1 MMQKIQKFGGAMF
14 TPVLLFSFAG
24 VMVGIG
30 TLCTTEAVL
39 GSLAAP
45 TSMWYLVWNVILQGA
60 WCVFN
65 QLPLLFVVGLPI
77 GLAKKQAARCCME
90 ALVLYL
96 TFHYF
101 VNTILSQWGGV
112 FGVDFSAETGGSSG
126 LTMIANIKTLD
137 MGMFGALLV
146 SGIVIYLHNKFFDT
160 ELPEWLGSFNGSTF
174 IFMIGF
180 FAMLPVALLSVIIWP
195 NIQHGMQIF
204 QNFVMNSGAFG
215 VWVFIFLERLLIPF
229 GLHHL
234 MYSPFYYDNLVCPGG
249 IYSYWATQLP
259 ALASSTASLK
269 SLCPQASFTA
279 TGFSKLFGCPG
290 IALAFYATAKP
301 EKKTQLRGLLIPIT
315 LTAIVCGVTE
325 PIEFTFLFIAPA
337 LFVVHAFLAACLST
351 TMNLFGIVGVFSGG
365 LIEMSSLNFIPLMN
379 SHWKE
384 YLLLLV
390 IGLVYTGIYFA
401 VFRFLI
407 LKFDFKT
414 PGREESDETK
424 FYSKAEFRAKQ
435 AGNVEMDK
443 KTMLAAMIMEGLGG
457 AENIVDVTNC
467 ATRLRINVKDE
478 TLVKDDAYFKGVG
491 SHGISKNGKAM
502 QVIVGMSVPS
512 VREKFE
518 NIMANPS
525 AYKMNTEDDEETQ
538 NKSNDTQNK
547 GEETK
552 KNAER
557 NIESGDFALEQHEIK
572 AVANGEVI
580 PVSEVPDEVFA
591 EGALGEGVAVI
602 VTDGKIYAPVDG
614 EISMIA
620 DTLHAFGISTD
631 DGLELLVHIGIDTV
645 ELEGKGF
652 TAKVQAG
659 DKVRAGQLI
668 CEVDMK
674 VMKAKGCKMH
684 TPILMTNADEC
695 RDIRLIPDKC
705 AKAGK
710 TTVIT
715 YRK

>member
-1 MMQKIQKFGGAMF
+1 MF

-77 GLAKKQAARCCME
+77 GLASKQAARCCME

-112 FGVDFSAETGGSSG
+112 FGVDFSAEIGGSSG

-180 FAMLPVALLSVIIWP
+180 LVMLPVALLSVVIWP

-204 QNFVMNSGAFG
+204 QNFVMTSGAFG

-301 EKKTQLRGLLIPIT
+301 EKKTQLKGLLIPIT

-325 PIEFTFLFIAPA
+325 PIEFTFLFIAPV

-365 LIEMSSLNFIPLMN
+365 LIEMSSLNFIPLM
-379 SHWKE
+379 STHWKE

-390 IGLVYTGIYFA
+390 IGLVYTAIYFV

-407 LKFDFKT
+407 VKFDFKT

-424 FYSKAEFRAKQ
+424 FYSKAEFRARQ

-457 AENIVDVTNC
+457 ADNIIDVTNC

-478 TLVKDDAYFKGVG
+478 TIVKDDAYFKGVG

-525 AYKMNTEDDEETQ
+525 AYALDKGDE
-538 NKSNDTQNK
+538 DTQNQQAPDAAGNAK
-547 GEETK
+547 NSGE
-552 KNAER
+552 ADHSAMQR
-557 NIESGDFALEQHEIK
+557 HEIK
-572 AVANGEVI
+572 AAADGEVI
-580 PVSEVPDEVFA
+580 PVSDVPDEVFA
-591 EGALGEGVAVI
+591 GGALGEGVAVI
-602 VTDGKIYAPVDG
+602 VTDGMVYAPVDG
-614 EISMIA
+614 EIFTVA
-620 DTLHAFGISTD
+620 DTLHAYGIATE
-631 DGLELLVHIGIDTV
+631 DGLELLVHIGINTV
-645 ELEGKGF
+645 ELGGEGF
-652 TAKVQAG
+652 TAKVKVG
-659 DKVRAGQLI
+659 DKVRTGQLL
-668 CEVDMK
+668 CEVDMNL
-674 VMKAKGCKMH
+674 MKEKDIKMH

-695 RDIRLIPDKC
+695 REIKLLPDKT

-715 YRK
+715 YLK